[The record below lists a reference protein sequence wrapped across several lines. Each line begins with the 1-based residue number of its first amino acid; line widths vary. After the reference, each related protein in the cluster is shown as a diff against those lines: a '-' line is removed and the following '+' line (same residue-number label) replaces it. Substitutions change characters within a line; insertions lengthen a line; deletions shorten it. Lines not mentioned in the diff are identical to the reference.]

1 VRRAGRPRLYLHIG
15 EPKTGTT
22 FVQDALWSNR
32 DRLAGQGVL
41 LPGYSVEDHSR
52 ASRDLRKAPRAAS
65 DPAAQWAGDF
75 EVLVAEALL
84 APEAAVISN
93 ELFVACTP
101 AQADRAVRSMLS
113 ADLHVVI
120 TVRDIAKVLT
130 AEWQEAIKTRG
141 TVTWENWL
149 DAVIGTAPLPD
160 RRQQSWFWAVHST
173 LTNLG
178 MWSEHI
184 PPDNVHVITV
194 PQQGPADL
202 LWTRFASVL
211 GIDGDRLA
219 LPAQPVNTSLGVAEA
234 EFLRQLNG
242 VLSADIPDWFY
253 TRRIKRILAHRMLG
267 SRTGQAR
274 LVLPPA
280 ADTWAQEQSEL
291 LVAGLKDS
299 KYHIVGDLT
308 ELLSQPV
315 TGSYIGPADVPSEQL
330 LDIAVLAG
338 AALLEYHYQDRFPA
352 KKPQEGPRG
361 ARTAIS
367 QLKWTVLN
375 GPATRSR
382 LRKASRHK
390 SARRL
395 RVAIWRVLMHPA
407 RHRRTATNGGRIPLS
422 PLPGLDAAARDLD
435 GDSGSEIVS

>member
-1 VRRAGRPRLYLHIG
+1 M
-15 EPKTGTT
+15 
-22 FVQDALWSNR
+22 
-32 DRLAGQGVL
+32 
-41 LPGYSVEDHSR
+41 
-52 ASRDLRKAPRAAS
+52 AS
-65 DPAAQWAGDF
+65 DPAAQWVGDF
-75 EVLVAEALL
+75 EVLVEEALL

-101 AQADRAVRSMLS
+101 AQADRAVRSLPS
-113 ADLHVVI
+113 ADLHIII

-141 TVTWENWL
+141 TVRWEDWL
-149 DAVIGTAPLPD
+149 DAVMEAAPHPD

-173 LTNLG
+173 LANLG
-178 MWSEHI
+178 MWSQHI

-194 PQQGPADL
+194 PQHGPADL

-211 GIDGDRLA
+211 GIDGGRLV

-234 EFLRQLNG
+234 EFLRLLNG

-253 TRRIKRILAHRMLG
+253 TRRIKRILAHKMLG
-267 SRTGQAR
+267 SRAGQAR

-280 ADTWAQEQSEL
+280 AEAWAGEQSEL

-308 ELLSQPV
+308 ELLSQPG
-315 TGSYIGPADVPSEQL
+315 TASYVGPADVSGEQL

-352 KKPQEGPRG
+352 KPAKQGPRS
-361 ARTAIS
+361 ARHAIS

-382 LRKASRHK
+382 LRKASEHK
-390 SARRL
+390 TARRL
-395 RVAIWRVLMHPA
+395 RVAIWRLLMHPA
-407 RHRRTATNGGRIPLS
+407 RHRDAGTKRDRIPLS
-422 PLPGLDAAARDLD
+422 PLPGLDARERELN